1 MHSYYFRPAIV
12 FDGKHMYTP
21 RWLEGTY
28 FCGGHRSSIRV
39 LRAQALDSVDEILEA
54 HLVLDIDYKEKAREQ
69 GKEKARRKRKEEK
82 EGRGTYTY
90 LRWPI

>member
-1 MHSYYFRPAIV
+1 M

-21 RWLEGTY
+21 RESEGTY
-28 FCGGHRSSIRV
+28 FCRGHRSSIRV
-39 LRAQALDSVDEILEA
+39 LHAQALDSVDEILEA
-54 HLVLDIDYKEKAREQ
+54 HLVLDIDNKEKAREK
-69 GKEKARRKRKEEK
+69 GKEKARRRRTEGK